1 VTQTSYG
8 RSSAGRGRLR
18 VPPPQMRHSGIVTT
32 DAVILRAAVAGYARR
47 LHAAAGSGH
56 HVASPLGAWLLLAL
70 CAPATRN
77 GAAPDPALAQVLG
90 CDVDVAARLAA
101 GLLGR
106 PHPQV
111 AAAAA
116 AWTRDQPELT
126 ENQRRWQSGLP
137 AAVATG
143 PVPAQAA
150 ADTWAR
156 DHSFGLIERFPARI
170 SPLTYL
176 VLATA
181 LATRVSWQ
189 QPFDLAPAAELG
201 AGSPW
206 ANLGR
211 VLRTPGRPGG
221 AGHRQFITA
230 TPDAGDVIVQL
241 AQARDG
247 LLVASVAA
255 AAEVPYG
262 EVLAAAQRLGSA
274 AVTGAAVTPRP
285 LADLPLGETPRWRI
299 AEEPAGTGGTGDR
312 ITAVLPAWSA
322 RTELDLAG
330 PELGFAAA
338 AAALAGGDP
347 WTAVQS
353 ALARYTRTGFEAA
366 AVSAIAV
373 TASARRPLA
382 GRRRVAELRFGQPYA
397 VAAVAVD
404 PGEDGQPGLWHG
416 VPVFSAWVADPQD
429 AADEPERGGVPR

>member
-1 VTQTSYG
+1 M
-8 RSSAGRGRLR
+8 R
-18 VPPPQMRHSGIVTT
+18 VPCPDMRHSGTVTT
-32 DAVILRAAVAGYARR
+32 DAVILRDAVAGYARR
-47 LHAAAGSGH
+47 LHAAAGPGH

-116 AWTRDQPELT
+116 AWTRDRPELT
-126 ENQRRWQSGLP
+126 EVQRRWQSGLP
-137 AAVATG
+137 AAVQTG
-143 PVPAQAA
+143 PVPTQAA
-150 ADTWAR
+150 ADAWAR

-206 ANLGR
+206 AGLGR

-221 AGHRQFITA
+221 TGHRQFITA

-255 AAEVPYG
+255 AADVPYG
-262 EVLAAAQRLGSA
+262 DVLAAAQRLGSA
-274 AVTGAAVTPRP
+274 AVTGAVVTSRA

-299 AEEPAGTGGTGDR
+299 WEESAGAGGTGDR
-312 ITAVLPAWSA
+312 VTAVLPAWSA
-322 RTELDLAG
+322 RSELDLAG
-330 PELGFAAA
+330 PGLGFETA

-366 AVSAIAV
+366 AVSVVAIA
-373 TASARRPLA
+373 ASARRPLA

-404 PGEDGQPGLWHG
+404 LGEDGRPGLWHG

-429 AADEPERGGVPR
+429 AADEPEHGGRRDE

>member
-1 VTQTSYG
+1 
-8 RSSAGRGRLR
+8 
-18 VPPPQMRHSGIVTT
+18 MTT
-32 DAVILRAAVAGYARR
+32 DAVILRDAVAGYARR
-47 LHAAAGSGH
+47 LHAAAGPGH

-77 GAAPDPALAQVLG
+77 AAVPGPALADVLG

-101 GLLGR
+101 GLLAR

-116 AWTRDQPELT
+116 AWTRDRPDLT
-126 ENQRRWQSGLP
+126 EVQRRWQSGLP

-150 ADTWAR
+150 ADAWAR
-156 DHSFGLIERFPARI
+156 DHTFGLIERFPGRI

-189 QPFDLAPAAELG
+189 VPFDLAPAADLG
-201 AGSPW
+201 AASPW
-206 ANLGR
+206 AALGR
-211 VLRTPGRPGG
+211 VLRTPTRPGG
-221 AGHRQFITA
+221 SGHRQFIVA
-230 TPDAGDVIVQL
+230 TPEAGDVIVQL

-255 AAEVPYG
+255 AADVPCG
-262 EVLAAAQRLGSA
+262 DALAAAQRLGSA

-285 LADLPLGETPRWRI
+285 LADLPLGETPQWRI
-299 AEEPAGTGGTGDR
+299 WEEAAGSGGTGDR

-322 RTELDLAG
+322 RSELDLAG
-330 PELGFAAA
+330 PGLGFDAA

-347 WTAVQS
+347 WTAAQS
-353 ALARYTRTGFEAA
+353 AMARYTRTGFEAA
-366 AVSAIAV
+366 AVSAVAIA
-373 TASARRPLA
+373 ASARRPLA

-404 PGEDGQPGLWHG
+404 LDGDGRPGLWHG
-416 VPVFSAWVADPQD
+416 IPVFSAWVADPQD
-429 AADEPERGGVPR
+429 AADGAEQR

>member
-1 VTQTSYG
+1 
-8 RSSAGRGRLR
+8 
-18 VPPPQMRHSGIVTT
+18 MRHSGTVTT
-32 DAVILRAAVAGYARR
+32 DAVILRDAVAGYARR

-77 GAAPDPALAQVLG
+77 GAAPDPALAEVLG
-90 CDVDVAARLAA
+90 CDAAVAARLAA
-101 GLLGR
+101 GLLDR
-106 PHPQV
+106 PHPAV

-116 AWTRDQPELT
+116 AWTRDRPELT
-126 ENQRRWQSGLP
+126 EIQRRWQSGLP

-143 PVPAQAA
+143 PVPAQAG
-150 ADTWAR
+150 ADAWAR

-206 ANLGR
+206 AGLGR
-211 VLRTPGRPGG
+211 VLRTPRRPGG
-221 AGHRQFITA
+221 AGHRQFIAA
-230 TPDAGDVIVQL
+230 TPDAGDVLVQL

-255 AAEVPYG
+255 AADVPYG
-262 EVLAAAQRLGSA
+262 DVLAAAGRLGSA
-274 AVTGAAVTPRP
+274 AVTGAGVTLRA

-299 AEEPAGTGGTGDR
+299 REEPAGPGGTADR
-312 ITAVLPAWSA
+312 FTAVLPAWSA
-322 RTELDLAG
+322 RSELDLAG
-330 PELGFAAA
+330 PGLGFATA

-366 AVSAIAV
+366 AVSAVAIA
-373 TASARRPLA
+373 ASARRAPA
-382 GRRRVAELRFGQPYA
+382 ARRRVAELRFGQPYA

-404 PGEDGQPGLWHG
+404 PGEDGRPGLWHG
-416 VPVFSAWVADPQD
+416 VPVFSAWVTEPED
-429 AADEPERGGVPR
+429 AADEAAQAERGDE